1 MLGNYAFRINNIF
14 PREHYVKNHPSL
26 FLGPILQTQMDFDP
40 SMDE

>member
-1 MLGNYAFRINNIF
+1 MLGDYAFRIINIF

-26 FLGPILQTQMDFDP
+26 LLGLILQTQIDFNP